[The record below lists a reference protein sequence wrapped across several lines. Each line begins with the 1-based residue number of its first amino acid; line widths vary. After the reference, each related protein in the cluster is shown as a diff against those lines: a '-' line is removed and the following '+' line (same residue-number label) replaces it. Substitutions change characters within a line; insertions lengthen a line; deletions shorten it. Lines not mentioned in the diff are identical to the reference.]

1 MNTLISVSVGDA
13 AAGFFTKGTFIMKKT
28 QGFSLIELLVVV
40 AIIGV
45 LAAVGIV
52 GYQQYIDNTKADV
65 AKTNAQSFERWV
77 SSTQLARSGGL
88 TVEPGHCAINSNAL
102 NYCFDGTMTDA
113 KGPLE
118 KFKNPYSSAADA
130 NIFAFI
136 RNGSIISNTTTNCHG
151 IARVS
156 GVKKSGGVQA
166 DNTTWTVT
174 TTPGTLVV
182 NGLAATDNLSVS
194 TNRVQVGYCDSN
206 GKFQNVA
213 DNISF

>member
-1 MNTLISVSVGDA
+1 MSTLIAASVRDA
-13 AAGFFTKGTFIMKKT
+13 AKGFFTKGTFIMKKT

-136 RNGSIISNTTTNCHG
+136 RNGSIISNTTTDCHG

>member
-1 MNTLISVSVGDA
+1 
-13 AAGFFTKGTFIMKKT
+13 MKKT

-102 NYCFDGTMTDA
+102 SHCFDGTMTDA

-136 RNGSIISNTTTNCHG
+136 RNGSIISNTTTDCHG

>member
-1 MNTLISVSVGDA
+1 M
-13 AAGFFTKGTFIMKKT
+13 MKKT
-28 QGFSLIELLVVV
+28 EGFSLIELLVVV

-65 AKTNAQSFERWV
+65 AKTNAQSFERWI

-88 TVEPGHCAINSNAL
+88 TVVPVECGLVDSNYTM
-102 NYCFDGTMTDA
+102 NNCFDETLVMA

-130 NIFAFI
+130 RIFAYSTTLLNKGAACTI
-136 RNGSIISNTTTNCHG
+136 AVADVTGGGKANGDNNSDAVDAT
-151 IARVS
+151 ADK
-156 GVKKSGGVQA
+156 GVL
-166 DNTTWTVT
+166 
-174 TTPGTLVV
+174 LVMK
-182 NGLAATDNLSVS
+182 AANPDNLSKSDNYV
-194 TNRVQVGYCDSN
+194 RVGYCD
-206 GKFQNVA
+206 GEGTVQVVA

>member
-1 MNTLISVSVGDA
+1 
-13 AAGFFTKGTFIMKKT
+13 MKKT

-65 AKTNAQSFERWV
+65 AKTNAQSLERWV

-88 TVEPGHCAINSNAL
+88 TVEPTECSINQTTGL
-102 NYCFDGTMTDA
+102 EGCFDATMTAD

-118 KFKNPYSSAADA
+118 KFKNPYSSASTALIFGYTEVNAGIAA
-130 NIFAFI
+130 NANCHSQAQVKLVR
-136 RNGSIISNTTTNCHG
+136 RNG
-151 IARVS
+151 AE
-156 GVKKSGGVQA
+156 
-166 DNTTWTVT
+166 DNTTWTAAV
-174 TTPGTLVV
+174 TPGVLIV
-182 NGLAATDNLSVS
+182 NSLTASDNLSVS
-194 TNRVQVGYCDSN
+194 NNNVQVGYCDSN
-206 GKFQNVA
+206 GQFQEVA